1 MDRARRKRI
10 NRIKRIILNIVV
22 ILILVPWILCLFL
35 FLKIKSDKVAY
46 EKLKESY
53 EVIMD
58 SLGLHGNEMG
68 HRVVLPENAVW
79 TVSDSDAGEK
89 ADVILSEEDF
99 YSPFGMEAL
108 SKKQSPDDNL
118 TYRIYLTFDDGPSEV
133 TDQVLSILRE
143 YNVKATFFVNG
154 REDEESLSRYR
165 AIVEAG
171 HTIGMHGYSHVY
183 RELYRSE
190 ESFLDDFERI
200 YKLIYDTCG
209 VKPVYYRFPGG
220 SSNTVASRKNM
231 HRFMTALHKRGV
243 EYIDWNI
250 ESGDA
255 SKTELSPERLMQ
267 NVFKDF
273 GQYHDNV
280 VLFHDGAGHGN
291 TAKILRFVIE
301 RARNMGAELLPITP
315 DTVPVQHIK

>member
-22 ILILVPWILCLFL
+22 ILILVPWILCAFL
-35 FLKIKSDKVAY
+35 FFKIKSDKVAY
-46 EKLKESY
+46 EKLKENY
-53 EVIMD
+53 EIIMG
-58 SLGLHGNEMG
+58 SLGLYGNG
-68 HRVVLPENAVW
+68 AKINSSLPDNAVW
-79 TVSDSDAGEK
+79 TVSESDSMDT
-89 ADVILSEEDF
+89 LSQDQYF
-99 YSPFGMEAL
+99 SPFGMEAL
-108 SKKQSPDDNL
+108 SQKREKNDNL
-118 TYRIYLTFDDGPSEV
+118 TYRIYLTFDDGPSEI

-154 REDEESLSRYR
+154 REDEDSLSRYR
-165 AIVEAG
+165 AIVDAG
-171 HTIGMHGYSHVY
+171 HTIGMHGYSHEY
-183 RELYRSE
+183 GKIYKSE
-190 ESFLDDFERI
+190 ENFIADMECI
-200 YKLIYDTCG
+200 YKLIYNTCG

-220 SSNTVASRKNM
+220 SSNTVASRKKM
-231 HRFMTALHKRGV
+231 HQYMAALHERGI

-255 SKTELSPERLMQ
+255 SKREIPPEQLMQ

-315 DTVPVQHIK
+315 ETVPVQHIKTVR